1 MGKTKATLDTNI
13 LISALGWE
21 GNPKQVF
28 AKVLKG
34 EIKLVISD
42 KHFTELERVLD
53 YTKFQFT
60 EEQKGRFKALVLA
73 VATLVKPE
81 EKIKVIKEDPDD
93 NIVLECGV
101 AGNVNY
107 IVTGDPD
114 LLKLKEFR
122 GIKIRT
128 PREFLQEVNDAGAAR
143 QIIVK

>member
-28 AKVLKG
+28 AKVLNG
-34 EIKLVISD
+34 EIELVISD

-53 YTKFQFT
+53 Y
-60 EEQKGRFKALVLA
+60 
-73 VATLVKPE
+73 
-81 EKIKVIKEDPDD
+81 
-93 NIVLECGV
+93 
-101 AGNVNY
+101 
-107 IVTGDPD
+107 IVTGDTD

-128 PREFLQEVNDAGAAR
+128 AKEFLKES
-143 QIIVK
+143 